1 MFCQPVKKMSEGCP
15 LQSALA
21 HNMVIFNPEIML
33 GNNEENLQ
41 KKFKSLLQHPFLLW
55 ILSSHKSDKALIQYG
70 NVKEDPQ
77 EAAID

>member
-1 MFCQPVKKMSEGCP
+1 
-15 LQSALA
+15 
-21 HNMVIFNPEIML
+21 ML

-55 ILSSHKSDKALIQYG
+55 ILSFHKSDKALIQYG

>member
-1 MFCQPVKKMSEGCP
+1 MSERCP

-21 HNMVIFNPEIML
+21 HDMVIFNPGIML

-55 ILSSHKSDKALIQYG
+55 ILSSHESDKALIQYG

>member
-1 MFCQPVKKMSEGCP
+1 MSERCL

-21 HNMVIFNPEIML
+21 HNMVIFNPEIMP

-55 ILSSHKSDKALIQYG
+55 ILSFHKSDKALIQYG

>member
-1 MFCQPVKKMSEGCP
+1 MSERCL

-21 HNMVIFNPEIML
+21 HNMVIFNPEIMP

>member
-1 MFCQPVKKMSEGCP
+1 
-15 LQSALA
+15 
-21 HNMVIFNPEIML
+21 ML

-55 ILSSHKSDKALIQYG
+55 ILSSHESDKALIQYG
-70 NVKEDPQ
+70 NVKKDPQ

>member
-1 MFCQPVKKMSEGCP
+1 MSEACP

-21 HNMVIFNPEIML
+21 HNMVIFNPEIVL

-41 KKFKSLLQHPFLLW
+41 KKFKSSLQHPFLLW
-55 ILSSHKSDKALIQYG
+55 ILSSHESDKALIQYG

>member
-1 MFCQPVKKMSEGCP
+1 
-15 LQSALA
+15 
-21 HNMVIFNPEIML
+21 ML

-55 ILSSHKSDKALIQYG
+55 ILSSHESDKALIQYG

-77 EAAID
+77 EAAIH